1 MGPRIVGLDEGAQP
15 AQHLHLEGRS
25 AAPGHRVVAAVE
37 LADPA
42 DDAWFVARAQDD
54 GRGNIGK
61 GHVPACTA
69 PPRAILNAVPA
80 PGVMAFKTDPVRVC
94 RTGRP
99 RLACREIRHPAPV
112 VTPSSGATTRWPAPS
127 GCAATFSDF
136 SYAPHAHDADCL
148 AVITRGALRIRA
160 GGREFIARSGDMF
173 AANADVLHAGWPI
186 DDAGTGGPAGG
197 RARVRRRGR
206 LAAARRSATPRWPL
220 ASPIRRTSHASSA
233 ARWGSRRARISAP
246 TAGASRG
253 GGSSSACHAPPPR
266 RRCWRRAGRG
276 CTACRGRHRRR
287 ARAPWS
293 GRSSASSGCRDR
305 RP

>member
-1 MGPRIVGLDEGAQP
+1 
-15 AQHLHLEGRS
+15 
-25 AAPGHRVVAAVE
+25 
-37 LADPA
+37 
-42 DDAWFVARAQDD
+42 
-54 GRGNIGK
+54 
-61 GHVPACTA
+61 
-69 PPRAILNAVPA
+69 
-80 PGVMAFKTDPVRVC
+80 MAFKTDPVRVC
-94 RTGRP
+94 RYWTPETRMSRDPASGPSCDTVIWRDDA
-99 RLACREIRHPAPV
+99 LA
-112 VTPSSGATTRWPAPS
+112 GAEWLR
-127 GCAATFSDF
+127 ATFSDF